1 MRPGAYYNYIEEVA
15 VLRLLTIA
23 LACASFL
30 HAVDTEDSVR
40 KSAPVSS
47 ATRLTLNAEFGAIRV
62 QPGGGKSVEVEV
74 YFRGFPDSRRE
85 FDRMLRDFRL
95 DVAQEGSDIHVSGT
109 FQNGWKPQSLLWMF
123 NSLVSGGGHLI
134 CHNGQCLEYS
144 SWLREV
150 EYRVTVP
157 HKFNADVETSGGPI
171 SVSDLKGEVNARTS
185 GGSLKFD
192 DIDGPVN
199 GRTSGG
205 SITLM
210 GGKGSAYVRTSGGS
224 IHITEV
230 AGDVD
235 ASTSGGGISIE
246 RASGRVKAHTSGG
259 GIEVR
264 EATGAIDAS
273 TSGGGVTA
281 SLLGQPKEDCRLN
294 TSGGSISVSLGKDI
308 HMDLD
313 ASTSGGTVW
322 TDFPVP
328 SSGDRHQRELH
339 APLNGGGPLLHLHTS
354 GGGISVRRA
363 G

>member
-1 MRPGAYYNYIEEVA
+1 M
-15 VLRLLTIA
+15 LRLLAAA

-30 HAVDTEDSVR
+30 HAVDTEDRVR
-40 KSAPVSS
+40 KSTPVSS
-47 ATRLTLNAEFGAIRV
+47 ATRLALNAEFGAIRV
-62 QPGGGKSVEVEV
+62 QPGDAKKVEVEV
-74 YFRGFPDSRRE
+74 YFRGLPPSRGE

-95 DVAQEGSDIHVSGT
+95 EVAQEGSDIRVNGT
-109 FQNGWKPQSLLWMF
+109 FLNGWKPQSLLWMF
-123 NSLVSGGGHLI
+123 DTLVAGGGHPI
-134 CHNGQCLEYS
+134 CHNGRCLEYS
-144 SWLREV
+144 AWLREV
-150 EYRVTVP
+150 EYRITVP
-157 HKFNADVETSGGPI
+157 HKFDADVETSGGPI

-185 GGSLKFD
+185 GGSLNFD

-205 SITLM
+205 SITLD

-224 IHITEV
+224 IHIKEV

-235 ASTSGGGISIE
+235 ASTSGGGISID

-259 GIEVR
+259 SIEVR

-281 SLLGQPKEDCRLN
+281 TLRGQPKQECRLA
-294 TSGGSISVSLGKDI
+294 TSGGSIDVSLGKDI
-308 HMDLD
+308 RMDLD

-328 SSGDRHQRELH
+328 SSGDRHRRELH
-339 APLNGGGPLLHLHTS
+339 APLNGGGPLLYLHTS
-354 GGGISVRRA
+354 GGGISVRRT

>member
-1 MRPGAYYNYIEEVA
+1 M
-15 VLRLLTIA
+15 LRLLA
-23 LACASFL
+23 AVLACASFL
-30 HAVDTEDSVR
+30 HAVDTEDRVR
-40 KSAPVSS
+40 KSVPVAS
-47 ATRLTLNAEFGAIRV
+47 ATRLSLNAEVGSVRVEPGDGKRV
-62 QPGGGKSVEVEV
+62 QVEV
-74 YFRGFPDSRRE
+74 YFHGSPPSRGE
-85 FDRMLRDFRL
+85 FDRMLRDFTL
-95 DVAQEGSDIHVSGT
+95 DVAQLGSDIRVTGRFHD
-109 FQNGWKPQSLLWMF
+109 GWKPMLFVLPF
-123 NSLVSGGGHLI
+123 APFAGGHPI
-134 CHNGQCLEYS
+134 CRNGQCLEYS

-157 HKFNADVETSGGPI
+157 RKFDADVETSGGPI
-171 SVSDLKGEVNARTS
+171 SVSNLKGEVNARTS
-185 GGSLKFD
+185 GGSLNFD
-192 DIDGPVN
+192 EIDGPIN

-205 SITLM
+205 SITLA
-210 GGKGSAYVRTSGGS
+210 GGKGRAVVHTSGGS
-224 IHITEV
+224 IRITEV

-259 GIEVR
+259 SIEVR

-273 TSGGGVTA
+273 TSGGGVSA

-313 ASTSGGTVW
+313 ASTSGGRVW

-328 SSGDRHQRELH
+328 STFGSNQGDHGERHHSELR
-339 APLNGGGPLLHLHTS
+339 APLNGGGPLLYLHTS

>member
-1 MRPGAYYNYIEEVA
+1 
-15 VLRLLTIA
+15 VLRLLTAA

-30 HAVDTEDSVR
+30 HAVDTEDRVR
-40 KSAPVSS
+40 KSVPVSS
-47 ATRLTLNAEFGAIRV
+47 ATRLTLHAEFGTIRV
-62 QPGGGKSVEVEV
+62 QPGDGRRVEAEV
-74 YFRGFPDSRRE
+74 HFRGFPPSRGE

-95 DVAQEGSDIHVSGT
+95 EVAQEGSEIHVSGT

-123 NSLVSGGGHLI
+123 NSFVVGGGHPI
-134 CHNGQCLEYS
+134 CRNGQCLEYS

-150 EYRVTVP
+150 EYRVMVP
-157 HKFNADVETSGGPI
+157 HKFDADVETSGGPI
-171 SVSDLKGEVNARTS
+171 SVSDLKGEVNARSS
-185 GGSLKFD
+185 GGSLNFD

-205 SITLM
+205 SITLE
-210 GGKGSAYVRTSGGS
+210 GGKGSAMVHTSGGS
-224 IHITEV
+224 IRITGV

-259 GIEVR
+259 SIEVR

-281 SLLGQPKEDCRLN
+281 SLLGQPKEECRLA
-294 TSGGSISVSLGKDI
+294 TSGGSIEVSLGKDI
-308 HMDLD
+308 RMDLD

-322 TDFPVP
+322 TDFPVAGTFG
-328 SSGDRHQRELH
+328 SNQGDRHRRELH
-339 APLNGGGPLLHLHTS
+339 APLNGGGPLLYLHTS
-354 GGGISVRRA
+354 GGGISVRRT